1 MEGLR
6 CLNLLRDAAISASRR
21 MAGTRVT
28 RYAPRPWTRR
38 PRRVHEAWV
47 KTGVSASLP
56 LREHASQ
63 FSRRSGPRV
72 SLRVADCKEGAM
84 VGHAYAE
91 ESNAAPSSSKPHRRA
106 HALGFSRGL
115 HGPSTEE
122 GPP

>member
-38 PRRVHEAWV
+38 PRRVDEAWV
-47 KTGVSASLP
+47 KTGVSATLP

-63 FSRRSGPRV
+63 SSRRSGPPV
-72 SLRVADCKEGAM
+72 ALRVADCKEEAM
-84 VGHAYAE
+84 VGQAYAQ

-106 HALGFSRGL
+106 TPLGFLCGL
-115 HGPSTEE
+115 YD
-122 GPP
+122 